1 MRIKK
6 NSNIVFI
13 IIFFIIFLSTASKS
27 AVYSKLYSKENIS
40 NYFSG
45 IILLNNFEN
54 KEGIKYLKNTKE
66 LKNIHAPYAKKLTNA
81 LVLDGKV
88 QQAIYFVNNLKF
100 INKNFFESNI
110 LLGINNLLDKEYD
123 LAVNYFTKIVKN
135 KKYNNF
141 EKLIIYN
148 ILTYQEVFENKK
160 INLSKKIPKNVNN
173 INEALLNCYLDNDS
187 VDSSFKKLINS
198 KEVDYTRYIY
208 FYVNY
213 LINKKRYKEALN
225 IVESSTDEINSNL
238 LLDQTKIWLKNY
250 NYKNIKSLFNCRS
263 PGHLISELF
272 YLIANLY
279 SAEEN
284 YYASNFYI
292 NLSNYLNPK
301 FIFNKALLAENFSSM
316 EKYEKS
322 KEIYKNFEKKYE
334 IYHWYGVKKISY
346 IESKKNN
353 NKKAI
358 EYFKKNYNKLQ
369 NPTLKNFY
377 DAANFYKN
385 LENYEQAIKY
395 YSKVLES
402 LNQNHPLY
410 SSILYRR
417 GGSYER
423 IKNWKK
429 SDEDLL
435 ESLILSPKDAHALN
449 YLAYS
454 WLERNHNLEKSMDM
468 LITAHNL
475 KPNDPYILDSIGWAY
490 FLKGEYEIA
499 QKFLKKAVI
508 LMPSDPIVNDH
519 YADILWKLNKKIQ
532 AKYFWKYVLSLE
544 KTELKMKK
552 IIEKKII
559 FGV

>member
-110 LLGINNLLDKEYD
+110 LLGINDLLDKEYD
-123 LAVNYFTKIVKN
+123 LAENYFTKIIEN

-148 ILTYQEVFENKK
+148 ILTYQEVFKNKK